1 MDAALVEKT
10 CPLGVVAEIAEPRFM
25 PVVGPNRAHKPLRRV
40 RDLTRDFLEGLGRLD
55 GPRPPLP
62 PGGKFLSLPW
72 RGVPERRRD
81 AGAFRWE
88 SRTGLEYSEG
98 FLIAPGARWCSPAID
113 SSADTRV
120 RFEALSPA
128 GGHPQLSLE
137 WAAENAHSSLAT
149 LKLLPPETLAFV
161 RQTDLLLP
169 PGRGSVCF
177 EARDDA
183 AFVGEARIL
192 SPEAPGS
199 DARPRW
205 LVLGVEDTLRA
216 DVLDRKLGEPV
227 CPELARLAQRGL
239 VFSRAMSGG
248 CHTYA
253 ALFPL
258 LTGRDL
264 TRIDPLASRMSRD
277 ESESSLS
284 ALLARANLP
293 ISLLAEEAGYHAV
306 FLGNNAFIN
315 PYPLFS
321 RFSGHTRTTSGTVES
336 ARRLGEL
343 TGRYADER
351 IFFLHWISAPHGN
364 SAAPRRLI
372 DALGCA
378 GIRDLSRCSCVYA
391 ARARHGDEALAALE
405 RALEDAGVG
414 ASSLQIVTADHG
426 ELLADEMRSWMERG
440 GAAAVPKVHHGA
452 TCNPKEVTVP
462 LVVSGPGIRP
472 GRSDALVSTLDIAP
486 TLTSI
491 LGLPAVYEL
500 DGRPLPLGGP
510 VGVESHRRVV
520 SHGFCVESVVQDFLQ
535 FLWWRLDCGESQR
548 AGDRSAENSAE
559 IWEGGR
565 PRAKTDQTALA
576 RLLDQHRRWTV
587 ERLPAEALFVD
598 PSGAGRLSVR
608 VIATGGRVTDFG
620 PSGPV
625 GGLARITRAVLLPD
639 SRGVEVTFDDYPGL
653 FYVATEPPLS
663 PVRIETVQA
672 VPRPL
677 VFVGRWQLPMDV
689 LGRDLAPASAK
700 DYFVAAAEPER
711 RASADRNLRIW
722 WQPASVSRDKEQPGL
737 LIELNRVLR
746 EWGYVR

>member
-1 MDAALVEKT
+1 
-10 CPLGVVAEIAEPRFM
+10 
-25 PVVGPNRAHKPLRRV
+25 VG
-40 RDLTRDFLEGLGRLD
+40 TQ
-55 GPRPPLP
+55 
-62 PGGKFLSLPW
+62 
-72 RGVPERRRD
+72 
-81 AGAFRWE
+81 
-88 SRTGLEYSEG
+88 
-98 FLIAPGARWCSPAID
+98 
-113 SSADTRV
+113 V
-120 RFEALSPA
+120 RFEAMSPA
-128 GGHPQLSLE
+128 GGRSQLSLE
-137 WAAENAHSSLAT
+137 WAGESSHNSLAT
-149 LKLLPPETLAFV
+149 LKLLPPESLAFA
-161 RQTDLLLP
+161 RQTDLPLP

-192 SPEAPGS
+192 SPETPGS
-199 DARPRW
+199 DPRPRW
-205 LVLGVEDTLRA
+205 LVLVVEDTLRA
-216 DVLDRKLGEPV
+216 DVLDRKHGAPV
-227 CPELARLAQRGL
+227 CPELERLAQRGL
-239 VFSRAMSGG
+239 AFSRAVSGG

-253 ALFPL
+253 ALFPM

-264 TRIDPLASRMSRD
+264 MRINPVAGRMSRD
-277 ESESSLS
+277 ESESSLTD
-284 ALLARANLP
+284 LLGRANLP

-306 FLGNNAFIN
+306 FLGNNAFLN

-336 ARRLGEL
+336 AKRLGDL
-343 TGRYADER
+343 MGRYADER
-351 IFFLHWISAPHGN
+351 IFLLHWISAPHGN
-364 SAAPRRLI
+364 SGVPRRLI

-378 GIRDLSRCSCVYA
+378 GIQDLSRCSCVYA
-391 ARARHGDEALAALE
+391 ARARHGDEGLAALE
-405 RALEDAGVG
+405 RALEDAGLE
-414 ASSLQIVTADHG
+414 ANSLQIVTADHG

-452 TCNPKEVTVP
+452 TCNPKEVAVP
-462 LVVSGPGIRP
+462 LVASGSLVRP

-486 TLTSI
+486 TLARI

-500 DGRPLPLGGP
+500 DGRPLPLGGS
-510 VGVESHRRVV
+510 VGVESRRRVV
-520 SHGFCVESVVQDFLQ
+520 SHGFCVESVIQDSLQ
-535 FLWWRLDCGESQR
+535 FLWWRMDCRESQR

-565 PRAKTDQTALA
+565 PRANTDRTALA

-598 PSGAGRLSVR
+598 PSGAVRLSVR
-608 VIATGGRVTDFG
+608 VIAIRGKVVDFG

-625 GGLARITRAVLLPD
+625 GGLARISRASLLPG
-639 SRGVEVTFDDYPGL
+639 SRGVEITFDEYPGL
-653 FYVATEPPLS
+653 FYVATEPALS
-663 PVRIETVQA
+663 PVRIETVQDGS
-672 VPRPL
+672 PPL

-700 DYFVAAAEPER
+700 EYFVAATEPER